1 MKRMLVLGGTGQV
14 GYELQ
19 RSLST
24 LGEVLAPT
32 QNDISLM
39 LSADELEGKLTALR
53 PDIVINAAAYT
64 AVDQAETEKEKAYQI
79 NAVAPGLLAS
89 YCEKQQIPL
98 IHFST
103 DYVFDGSKNQPWKET
118 DTPNPINVY
127 GETKLAGENVIRATR
142 APHLILRTSWVYG
155 ARGKNFF
162 NTMKRL
168 ATEKSSLSI
177 VNDQLGA
184 PTWSRHL
191 GDAVAQLIAMAGKQG
206 PGFWQ
211 THSGTYHLTNVGET
225 SWYDFAQ
232 AIFDEMQSA
241 GHPAPEVEPISSVD
255 YPMPAPR
262 PAYSVLDCRLLEE
275 RFAIRL
281 PDWRQTLSYVM
292 QDAKL

>member
-118 DTPNPINVY
+118 DTPNPKNVY
-127 GETKLAGENVIRATR
+127 GQTKLAGENTIRATR
-142 APHLILRTSWVYG
+142 ASHLILRTSWVYG

-168 ATEKSSLSI
+168 AAEKSSLSI

-211 THSGTYHLTNVGET
+211 THSGTYHLTNAGET
-225 SWYDFAQ
+225 SWYGFAQ

-255 YPMPAPR
+255 YPVPAPR

-275 RFAIRL
+275 RFTIRL

>member
-1 MKRMLVLGGTGQV
+1 MKRLLVLGGTGQV

-142 APHLILRTSWVYG
+142 ASHLILRTSWVYG

-191 GDAVAQLIAMAGKQG
+191 GDAVAQLTALAGKQG

-211 THSGTYHLTNVGET
+211 THSGTYHLTNAGET
-225 SWYDFAQ
+225 SWYAFAQ

-241 GHPAPEVEPISSVD
+241 GHSVPEVEPISSVD
-255 YPMPAPR
+255 YPVPAPR

>member
-1 MKRMLVLGGTGQV
+1 MKRLLVLGGTGQV

-79 NAVAPGLLAS
+79 NAVAPGLLAI

-168 ATEKSSLSI
+168 AAEKSSLSI

-191 GDAVAQLIAMAGKQG
+191 ADAVAQLIAMAGKQG

-211 THSGTYHLTNVGET
+211 THSGTYHLTNAGEI
-225 SWYDFAQ
+225 SWYAFAQ

-241 GHPAPEVEPISSVD
+241 GHSVPEVKPISSVD
-255 YPMPAPR
+255 YPVPAPR

>member
-39 LSADELEGKLTALR
+39 LPANELEGKLTALR

-64 AVDQAETEKEKAYQI
+64 AVDQAETEREKAHQI

-103 DYVFDGSKNQPWKET
+103 DYVFDGTKNQPWKET

-142 APHLILRTSWVYG
+142 ASHLILRTSWVYG

-211 THSGTYHLTNVGET
+211 THSGTYHLTNAGET

-241 GHPAPEVEPISSVD
+241 GHPAPEVEPISSDD
-255 YPMPAPR
+255 YPVPAPR
-262 PAYSVLDCRLLEE
+262 PAYSVLDCGLLEE
-275 RFAIRL
+275 RFAISL

-292 QDAKL
+292 QDAKV

>member
-39 LSADELEGKLTALR
+39 LAANELEGKLTALR

-64 AVDQAETEKEKAYQI
+64 AVDQAETEREKAHQI

-103 DYVFDGSKNQPWKET
+103 DYVFDGTKNQPWKET

-127 GETKLAGENVIRATR
+127 GETKLAGENAIRQTR
-142 APHLILRTSWVYG
+142 AAHLILRTSWVYG

-162 NTMKRL
+162 NTMRRL
-168 ATEKSSLSI
+168 AGEKSSLSI
-177 VNDQLGA
+177 VNDQMGA

-191 GDAVAQLIAMAGKQG
+191 ADAVSQLVAIAGKQG

-211 THSGTYHLTNVGET
+211 THSGTYHLTNAGET

-241 GHPAPEVEPISSVD
+241 GHPVPQVKPISSAD
-255 YPMPAPR
+255 YPVPAPR
-262 PAYSVLDCRLLEE
+262 PAYSVLACGLLEE

-292 QDAKL
+292 QDAKV

>member
-1 MKRMLVLGGTGQV
+1 MKRLLVLGGTGQV

-24 LGEVLAPT
+24 QGEVLAPT

-39 LSADELEGKLTALR
+39 LPANELVGKLTALR

-64 AVDQAETEKEKAYQI
+64 AVDQAETEEDKAHQI
-79 NAVAPGLLAS
+79 NAVAPGILAN
-89 YCEKQQIPL
+89 YCEKQDIPL
-98 IHFST
+98 INFST

-118 DTPNPINVY
+118 DTPNPKNVY
-127 GETKLAGENVIRATR
+127 GQTKLAGENAIRATR
-142 APHLILRTSWVYG
+142 ASHLILRTSWVYG

-162 NTMKRL
+162 NIMKRL
-168 ATEKSSLSI
+168 AAEKSSLSI

-191 GDAVAQLIAMAGKQG
+191 AEAVAQLTAMATHHG
-206 PGFWQ
+206 PSFWQ
-211 THSGTYHLTNVGET
+211 THSGTYHMTNAGET
-225 SWYDFAQ
+225 SWYDFAR

-241 GHPAPEVEPISSVD
+241 GHSVPEVKPISSAD
-255 YPMPAPR
+255 YPVPAPR
-262 PAYSVLDCRLLEE
+262 PAYSVLSCRLLEE

-292 QDAKL
+292 QDTKL